1 MPRGWI
7 SVVRASVGLEFV
19 LSDSR
24 VYEFRTSA
32 FFVAVDTR
40 HVSSSG
46 GPDFLDLF
54 GEIESDPF
62 WPYKKGNELPSF
74 A

>member
-40 HVSSSG
+40 HVSSS
-46 GPDFLDLF
+46 DDSDLF
-54 GEIESDPF
+54 GKVESDLF
-62 WPYKKGNELPSF
+62 WPYKKVDAL
-74 A
+74 